1 VRIRQL
7 ELANQELSKNLRDL
21 LDMQNGPCSE
31 EMILKEHIRLLE
43 ERVQDLVSQNVKLFQ
58 KLTQAE
64 EKKL

>member
-1 VRIRQL
+1 MRIRQL